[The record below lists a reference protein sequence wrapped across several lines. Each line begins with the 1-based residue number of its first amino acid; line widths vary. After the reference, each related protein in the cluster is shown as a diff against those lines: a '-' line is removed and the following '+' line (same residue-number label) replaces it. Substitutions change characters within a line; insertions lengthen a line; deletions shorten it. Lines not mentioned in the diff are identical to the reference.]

1 MDQPNGMLSRGR
13 PISIN
18 LPLRNLSLPSVVG
31 GVVHTPGTLIPG
43 TIGGAPTP
51 KASVTPTADSSAFP
65 GNPRSPRTPGQPKTN
80 TLRDR
85 EGNAVAEMLKR
96 FHNLVT
102 LAATP
107 VEDGATKEV
116 AAAQAFQMNAESDA
130 LVRGAEELL
139 QLTRELKEMWLFG
152 PLRGI
157 KEGEGEGK
165 MDEDSVKVGE
175 MVEALLKKT
184 SVGSDKTS

>member
-1 MDQPNGMLSRGR
+1 MEGAQRTTS
-13 PISIN
+13 
-18 LPLRNLSLPSVVG
+18 SL
-31 GVVHTPGTLIPG
+31 I
-43 TIGGAPTP
+43 
-51 KASVTPTADSSAFP
+51 
-65 GNPRSPRTPGQPKTN
+65 
-80 TLRDR
+80 DR
-85 EGNAVAEMLKR
+85 EGNAIAEMLKR
-96 FHNLVT
+96 FHNLVR

-116 AAAQAFQMNAESDA
+116 AAAQAFQMNAESAA

-184 SVGSDKTS
+184 SEGSPKSS